1 MPKSELCDRIV
12 VATALNYSIPDASVE
27 RLPERR
33 VTPLELQRV
42 EALRRH
48 AADLQRRVHVEV
60 LVEGRDLAGG
70 LAVDVVE
77 LGRRAVL
84 VLHHGGRLA
93 EVDDH
98 AHILAVPE
106 DVDAVPVT
114 VVEAVLGLDPQLER
128 PGAKVDE
135 QSA

>member
-1 MPKSELCDRIV
+1 MPKSALSDRNV
-12 VATALNYSIPDASVE
+12 VTTSLNYSIPDASVE

-48 AADLQRRVHVEV
+48 ATDLQRRVHVEV

-98 AHILAVPE
+98 AHVLAVPE
-106 DVDAVPVT
+106 DVDAVPVA